1 MQSTKHTLMNSGVKK
16 TFHSI
21 DFVQMYYVKIIRPA
35 VGVFTLCDQRTV
47 VSTVKSLASQLASR
61 TGTQIKNPGYA
72 NQFHELS
79 LMIEFILSLNC
90 EL

>member
-16 TFHSI
+16 TFQSI

-47 VSTVKSLASQLASR
+47 VSTVKSLA
-61 TGTQIKNPGYA
+61 
-72 NQFHELS
+72 
-79 LMIEFILSLNC
+79 
-90 EL
+90 